1 MRCLDAWRLCL
12 TVEHESNAVLESG
25 AGASLRR
32 LLCLCAWRLCL
43 TVERGSNAV
52 FGCLATMPDRGAGEQ
67 CGVSKRRGRKPA
79 PLALFVRLAT
89 MLCPWSMKA
98 MRCLS
103 AWRQCL
109 SVEHESNALF
119 ESGAGARP

>member
-43 TVERGSNAV
+43 TVERGSNGVFGCLATMPVRGAWKQCGVWVPGDYACPWSRKAMRCLSARRQCLTVEQGSNAV
-52 FGCLATMPDRGAGEQ
+52 FGCLATMFDRGAGEQ
-67 CGVSKRRGRKPA
+67 CAV
-79 PLALFVRLAT
+79 
-89 MLCPWSMKA
+89 
-98 MRCLS
+98 
-103 AWRQCL
+103 
-109 SVEHESNALF
+109 
-119 ESGAGARP
+119 